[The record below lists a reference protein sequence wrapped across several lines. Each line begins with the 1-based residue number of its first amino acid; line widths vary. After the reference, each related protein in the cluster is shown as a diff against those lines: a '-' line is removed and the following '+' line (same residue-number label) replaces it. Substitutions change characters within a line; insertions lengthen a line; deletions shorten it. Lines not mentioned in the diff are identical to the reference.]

1 MISVVIPSYN
11 RRDSMLALLADVF
24 LQRDAEFEV
33 IVVDDG
39 SRDDSVDAIRREFP
53 QVRLFVN
60 ETNGGPCV
68 TRNRGI
74 REAIGE
80 WIVGFDSDVTLP
92 DTRLLAAIDERLK
105 ANPTVAGLAL
115 RIFMPDG
122 VTEDVERWCHPRPLA
137 SHANRAFL
145 SSYFSGTA
153 YVFRRDAVTAAGL
166 FPELL
171 YMHHEEV
178 ELAWRVLDG
187 GGDILYCPDLPVL
200 HHAHSVSRRS
210 EVEVFLMPRN
220 QVLLAASCLPL
231 PEALFYLL
239 PRTAYQGFKAV
250 KNGHFPDFLR
260 AMASAW
266 RLLPRQWQLR
276 KPLRRSTLATIR
288 RLRHDPAAN
297 PEEHPSIADD
307 SSVTL

>member
-1 MISVVIPSYN
+1 MLSVVIPSYN
-11 RRDSMLALLADVF
+11 RCDCMRALLTDLYRQQGAD
-24 LQRDAEFEV
+24 FEV
-33 IVVDDG
+33 IVVDDR
-39 SRDDSVDAIRREFP
+39 SKDDSAAMIRKEFP

-68 TRNRGI
+68 SRNRGI
-74 REAIGE
+74 REARGE

-92 DTRLLAAIDERLK
+92 DTRLLAAIGERFRVYPK
-105 ANPTVAGLAL
+105 AAGLAL

-153 YVFRRDAVTAAGL
+153 YAFRRDAVTAAGL
-166 FPELL
+166 YPELL

-178 ELAWRVLDG
+178 ELAWRVLDD

-200 HHAHSVSRRS
+200 HHANSVSRRS

-239 PRTAYQGFKAV
+239 PRTAYQGIKAV

-260 AMASAW
+260 AMASAC

-276 KPLRRSTLATIR
+276 KPLRRSTLAKIR
-288 RLRHDPAAN
+288 RLRQDPAAN
-297 PEEHPSIADD
+297 SEENPPIPADPSII
-307 SSVTL
+307 S